1 LAKVTPPQHLVIFG
15 RPGSGKSS
23 LAEHLGADFGYQ
35 LVRTGEMLREAIRR
49 GDYLGSRVEQHLIS
63 GDLVPDQLIFEL
75 LEQNLRLN
83 VLDRTKL
90 LFDGFPRTLGQVE
103 LLAGFEKRLGFTIGC
118 YLDITISRAE
128 AIARMTGRRVCPVCG
143 TTYHVIAKPPRIP
156 ETCDNDGSPL
166 ERRKDDTIEVVAFRQ
181 KLYDEQTEPILAYYR
196 TACPERC
203 CSVNG
208 AQSVEAVYA
217 ETLRV
222 LGLERQAQGHELAA
236 G

>member
-1 LAKVTPPQHLVIFG
+1 VIFG

-49 GDYLGSRVEQHLIS
+49 GDYLGSRVEQHLIR

-75 LEQNLRLN
+75 LEQNLRVN
-83 VLDRTKL
+83 ALDRTKL

-103 LLAGFEKRLGFTIGC
+103 LLAGFEKKLGFTIGC
-118 YLDITISRAE
+118 YLDITISRDE

-143 TTYHVIAKPPRIP
+143 TTYHIIAKPPRIP
-156 ETCDNDGSPL
+156 EICDNDGTPL
-166 ERRKDDTIEVVAFRQ
+166 ERRKDDTNEVVTFRQ
-181 KLYDEQTEPILAYYR
+181 KLYDEQTEPILDYYR
-196 TACPERC
+196 ANSPDLCR
-203 CSVNG
+203 SVNG
-208 AQSVEAVYA
+208 AQSVDAVYA
-217 ETLRV
+217 ETLSA
-222 LGLERQAQGHELAA
+222 LGLERQARGREVPT